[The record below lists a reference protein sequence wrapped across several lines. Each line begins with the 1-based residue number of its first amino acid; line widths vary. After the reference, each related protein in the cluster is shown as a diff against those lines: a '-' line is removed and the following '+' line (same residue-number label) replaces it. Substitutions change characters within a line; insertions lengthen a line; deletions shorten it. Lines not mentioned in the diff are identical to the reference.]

1 MIHYT
6 EIEHYIHLSL
16 LNFYQHAYKTCMSFT
31 DDAVISESQA
41 SLSVVILILD
51 THQDV
56 SLCIFSL
63 SITMRSSTTFSYVT
77 IPSALSTLH
86 FPSLPCSSGLPT
98 CLQWCP
104 SSHCGQ
110 RLWPWRALAEEHDP
124 TGAAGSWKR
133 WLTRWLSHIWEKIH
147 NVKQS
152 YQLLTSDY

>member
-41 SLSVVILILD
+41 SLFVVILILD

-77 IPSALSTLH
+77 IL
-86 FPSLPCSSGLPT
+86 PSLSPFNTALPLLTLFIRSSNMSAMMPFFTLRSAFVTLKGLGRGTRPNRS
-98 CLQWCP
+98 CWVME
-104 SSHCGQ
+104 
-110 RLWPWRALAEEHDP
+110 ALADTLAVTHLGKD
-124 TGAAGSWKR
+124 T
-133 WLTRWLSHIWEKIH
+133 
-147 NVKQS
+147 
-152 YQLLTSDY
+152 